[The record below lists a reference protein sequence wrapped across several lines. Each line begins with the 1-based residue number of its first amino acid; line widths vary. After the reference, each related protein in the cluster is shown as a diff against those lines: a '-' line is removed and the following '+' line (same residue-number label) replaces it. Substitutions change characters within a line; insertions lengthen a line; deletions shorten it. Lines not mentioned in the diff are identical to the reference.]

1 MNAVWGVTKIN
12 LRKWDIGAHV
22 LSSPLDRHGG
32 FQSAEVRLAAAVF
45 EDALRCVT
53 RNIDRRS
60 GPRWQEFVDA
70 CDWIWNDRRD
80 WPFAFGNVC
89 GLLALDPKAVRE
101 RLEELLAQHTHQANQ
116 PTHVKRVVPR
126 GR

>member
-1 MNAVWGVTKIN
+1 MNAWRVTKIN
-12 LRKWDIGAHV
+12 LRKGDIGALV
-22 LSSPLDRHGG
+22 PSSLLDRHAG

-53 RNIDRRS
+53 RNVDRRS

-70 CDWIWNDRRD
+70 CDWIWNERRD

-89 GLLALDPKAVRE
+89 GLLELDPKAVRE
-101 RLEELLAQHTHQANQ
+101 RLEEL
-116 PTHVKRVVPR
+116 
-126 GR
+126 